1 MQNNLSKTGV
11 QGKSGTCCLILKYSP
26 LLWRFLCAVNAFS
39 SFTFSSLSF
48 TISISWSSSSFA
60 ILVSYSRH
68 WFSENWS
75 VRPLFLLKSHGTK
88 VEINLMLAY
97 IFVHCCLICG
107 HWELLDGRLCRPDS
121 EQWPWTSNLCTMTI
135 VKSCW
140 HNFTQSAYFM
150 IFFVSSIC

>member
-11 QGKSGTCCLILKYSP
+11 QGKSRTYCLILKYSP
-26 LLWRFLCAVNAFS
+26 LLWRFWFAVDAFS
-39 SFTFSSLSF
+39 SFAIFSLSF
-48 TISISWSSSSFA
+48 AISISWSSSSFA

-88 VEINLMLAY
+88 VEINLMLAF
-97 IFVHCCLICG
+97 IFVHCWLIRG
-107 HWELLDGRLCRPDS
+107 HREILDGRLCRPDS
-121 EQWPWTSNLCTMTI
+121 EQWPWSSNLCTIII

-140 HNFTQSAYFM
+140 HNFTQRAYFM
-150 IFFVSSIC
+150 TFFEYFL